1 MTKDYT
7 ITVKND
13 GVVVKTFTAKKDTDI
28 KETVSLGNLTA
39 DIASNKITVEAAE
52 VTAPVTFTAPA
63 KEVNTTTGL
72 TYVWALDNNS
82 AKVGE
87 KVTGT
92 LTVTGTSKA
101 ASNVK
106 LSSTDANAAW
116 DISGGV
122 VGKATVAS
130 NALHIE
136 SGVITNFTVK
146 FEFTVEATT
155 DATLTAS
162 YT

>member
-13 GVVVKTFTAKKDTDI
+13 GVVVKTFTTKKDTDI

-92 LTVTGTSKA
+92 LTVTGT
-101 ASNVK
+101 
-106 LSSTDANAAW
+106 DANAAW
-116 DISGGV
+116 DISGDV

>member
-39 DIASNKITVEAAE
+39 DI
-52 VTAPVTFTAPA
+52 A